1 MREYTAKPRRRMWGL
16 PAALALS
23 LACTAEEPQPLAEIA
38 AWEAF
43 CDQLKSS
50 GAALLREHAQ
60 THEVDR
66 AEGAVYLA
74 QQAAAAVKYMLVQ
87 RDRHQPLLRI
97 GATTLDKWGLDGAD
111 VKYQGAA
118 IDAEGDYLLHGQL
131 GNARLFAVQLSAMF
145 PRYTAFASLS
155 AEELAPGA
163 DGRFSL
169 RISRERPAG
178 WKGPWLPLNPRATDV
193 LVREYFHD
201 WESERPSAL
210 QIERLDAAPV
220 PGPLGLEEAAKLLA
234 DMGTAFEQRAPM
246 WLGRSQQLQ
255 RHALNRFR
263 QAPQNSGGQGLR
275 DNLYA
280 TAWYRVAPGEALLI
294 ELDAPDALM
303 WSFQLGNYWW
313 ESLDYLNH
321 SASLNGHQAH
331 RSADGRYRLVIAL
344 EDPGVPNWLDPS
356 GHPEGLLLYRA
367 QRATRAP
374 SPRMEVLPLAA
385 LRSRLPADTPA
396 VSPEAR
402 RAERTR
408 RLTHAARRWSP

>member
-1 MREYTAKPRRRMWGL
+1 MHEPTAKPRRRAQAL
-16 PAALALS
+16 AAALALS
-23 LACTAEEPQPLAEIA
+23 LSCAAEEPQPPAEIA

-60 THEVDR
+60 AREMDR

-74 QQAAAAVKYMLVQ
+74 QQAAAAVKYVLVQ
-87 RDRHQPLLRI
+87 RDRHQPLLRV

-111 VKYQGAA
+111 AKYLGAA
-118 IDAEGDYLLHGQL
+118 IDAEGDYILHGRL
-131 GNARLFAVQLSAMF
+131 GNARLFAVQLSAML

-178 WKGPWLPLNPRATDV
+178 WQGPWLPLNARATDV
-193 LVREYFHD
+193 LVREYFD
-201 WESERPSAL
+201 NWESERPSEL
-210 QIERLDAAPV
+210 QLERLDAAPV
-220 PGPLGLEEAAKLLA
+220 PGPLGMKEAAALLGS
-234 DMGTAFEQRAPM
+234 MGTAFEQRAPM
-246 WLGRSQQLQ
+246 WLRRSQQLQ
-255 RHALNRFR
+255 RHALNRFQ
-263 QAPQNSGGQGLR
+263 QAPQKAGGQGLR

-280 TAWYRVAPGEALLI
+280 TAWYRVATGEALLI
-294 ELDAPDALM
+294 ELEAPDALM

-321 SASLNGHQAH
+321 SASLNGHQAQ
-331 RSADGRYRLVIAL
+331 RSADGRYRLVVAL
-344 EDPGVPNWLDPS
+344 EDPGVPNWLDPA

-374 SPRMEVLPLAA
+374 APRMEVLPLAA
-385 LRSRLPADTPA
+385 LRGRLPADTPA

-402 RAERTR
+402 RAERAR
-408 RLTHAARRWSP
+408 RLAHAARRWSP